1 MRGKSE
7 RRVACLQADQEQIAQ
22 TRYDFNVAWGIG
34 DASMPGT
41 NGGKAMRRLLPILLV
56 LISACSSTPGTS
68 DLATVAPDQ
77 AQRTPPWTQR
87 FVDNAGVRIEYR
99 VREVAGAGA
108 DRTPVVFIPGM
119 SADASVWENNV
130 ALVGA
135 LDAAGPRKLVAVS
148 LRGRGASDCPDHG
161 WTPQD
166 HQSDIAAVV
175 RAEKLGRYHLVAHS
189 MGVAYAVGFA
199 LSRPRD
205 EIQSFIAADYP
216 PVVFQVNEEWASMV
230 ESMQP
235 PLTFD
240 PRMPRRVARTRQPGL
255 YRAPGR
261 TAYADAGHPGTQ
273 VDGS

>member
-1 MRGKSE
+1 
-7 RRVACLQADQEQIAQ
+7 
-22 TRYDFNVAWGIG
+22 
-34 DASMPGT
+34 
-41 NGGKAMRRLLPILLV
+41 MRRLLLIFLV

-68 DLATVAPDQ
+68 DVATVAPDQ
-77 AQRTPPWTQR
+77 AQQTPPWTQR

-119 SADASVWENNV
+119 SADASVWENNA

-135 LDAAGPRKLVAVS
+135 LDAAGPRKLIAVS

-216 PVVFQVNEEWASMV
+216 PKVFQVTEEWASMV

-240 PRMPRRVARTRQPGL
+240 PRMPRHVLREQGSQDYTDRLDELRMPMLVILGRKSMDPEVEGRYAKAPRHQVLWIEHGHMTFTNAQAIAAAVAFLQSS
-255 YRAPGR
+255 
-261 TAYADAGHPGTQ
+261 D
-273 VDGS
+273 